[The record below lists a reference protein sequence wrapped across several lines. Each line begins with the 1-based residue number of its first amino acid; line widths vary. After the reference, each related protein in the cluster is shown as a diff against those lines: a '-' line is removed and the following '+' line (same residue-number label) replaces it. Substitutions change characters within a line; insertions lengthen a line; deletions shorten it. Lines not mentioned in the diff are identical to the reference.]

1 MFTWVKFILTCIDF
15 VPMILFALLLFRQRV
30 KPYWIQITLAALAG
44 TMVTYFDNWPLLY
57 VCIICSLLMMV
68 WKFSLVPTL
77 IIALSGYILSVIV
90 STIVLVCY
98 DLTDLAAYT
107 DIKDDTLTTNLILLL
122 TVMTKFGVLL
132 AIHKLRLGFTFLS
145 NYTRIPLTRE
155 NAGFYLF
162 IVVVIIGITYRHSYP
177 DSVLSAL
184 MPIQMLSMATV
195 LFIYVMLGKELGFQR

>member
-1 MFTWVKFILTCIDF
+1 
-15 VPMILFALLLFRQRV
+15 
-30 KPYWIQITLAALAG
+30 
-44 TMVTYFDNWPLLY
+44 
-57 VCIICSLLMMV
+57 MMV

-90 STIVLVCY
+90 STTVLFCC

-107 DIKDDTLTTNLILLL
+107 DIKDDSLTTNLILLL
-122 TVMTKFGVLL
+122 TIMTKCGVLL

-162 IVVVIIGITYRHSYP
+162 IVVVIIGITYRYSYP

-184 MPIQMLSMATV
+184 MPIQLLSMATV